1 MISYQILSRKKKK
14 RSKYIYSKFNTTLI
28 FIKQIWLIE
37 LWQNV
42 LKKKNQGHL
51 TQKPIFTY
59 LCIYLYANIEFPSYR
74 NQYWQHLLQQGLFWQ
89 NFISPIYFTL
99 LIASSHLAKNPS
111 CFALLKLL
119 HCLPSSL
126 LLPNNHP
133 SINQILCSPCKAP
146 QGSIPYHDSVYWSLG
161 SMFPSRDQFVPMYP
175 NFQLTGQ
182 TKWASSLNFKTQAW

>member
-1 MISYQILSRKKKK
+1 MTKC
-14 RSKYIYSKFNTTLI
+14 F
-28 FIKQIWLIE
+28 E
-37 LWQNV
+37 
-42 LKKKNQGHL
+42 KKNQGHL

-133 SINQILCSPCKAP
+133 SINQIPCSPCKAP
-146 QGSIPYHDSVYWSLG
+146 QGSLPYHDSVYWSLG

>member
-1 MISYQILSRKKKK
+1 MTKC
-14 RSKYIYSKFNTTLI
+14 F
-28 FIKQIWLIE
+28 E
-37 LWQNV
+37 
-42 LKKKNQGHL
+42 KKNQGHL

-119 HCLPSSL
+119 HRLPSSL

-133 SINQILCSPCKAP
+133 SINQIPCSPCKAP
-146 QGSIPYHDSVYWSLG
+146 PRVLTLPWFSVLIPGLHVPQPGSVCTYVS
-161 SMFPSRDQFVPMYP
+161 
-175 NFQLTGQ
+175 QLSINGTN
-182 TKWASSLNFKTQAW
+182 KVS

>member
-1 MISYQILSRKKKK
+1 MTKC
-14 RSKYIYSKFNTTLI
+14 F
-28 FIKQIWLIE
+28 E
-37 LWQNV
+37 
-42 LKKKNQGHL
+42 KKNQGHL

-119 HCLPSSL
+119 HRLPSSL

-133 SINQILCSPCKAP
+133 SINQIPCSPCKAP
-146 QGSIPYHDSVYWSLG
+146 PRVHTLLWFSVLIPGLHV
-161 SMFPSRDQFVPMYP
+161 PQPDQFVPMYP

>member
-1 MISYQILSRKKKK
+1 MTKC
-14 RSKYIYSKFNTTLI
+14 F
-28 FIKQIWLIE
+28 E
-37 LWQNV
+37 
-42 LKKKNQGHL
+42 KKNQGHL

-133 SINQILCSPCKAP
+133 SINQIPCSPCKAP
-146 QGSIPYHDSVYWSLG
+146 QGSIPYYDSVYWSLG

>member
-1 MISYQILSRKKKK
+1 MISYQILSNKKK
-14 RSKYIYSKFNTTLI
+14 RSKYIYSKFNKTLI
-28 FIKQIWLIE
+28 SIKQIWLIE

-111 CFALLKLL
+111 CFTLLKLL
-119 HCLPSSL
+119 HRLPSSL

-133 SINQILCSPCKAP
+133 SINQIPCSPCKAP
-146 QGSIPYHDSVYWSLG
+146 QGSLPYHDSVYWSLG

>member
-1 MISYQILSRKKKK
+1 MTKC
-14 RSKYIYSKFNTTLI
+14 F
-28 FIKQIWLIE
+28 E
-37 LWQNV
+37 
-42 LKKKNQGHL
+42 KKNQGHL

-59 LCIYLYANIEFPSYR
+59 LCIYLKVYANIEFPSYR

-119 HCLPSSL
+119 HRLPSSL

-133 SINQILCSPCKAP
+133 SINQIPCSPCKAP
-146 QGSIPYHDSVYWSLG
+146 QGSLPYHDSVYWSLG
-161 SMFPSRDQFVPMYP
+161 SMFPGRDQFVPMYP